1 MVGAKSKRPMKQ
13 SLRKKGRQMN
23 PGSREAETVVV
34 DVIEQSAPGVFTITE
49 FEESEVPGQGWVET
63 KGRREP

>member
-1 MVGAKSKRPMKQ
+1 MK
-13 SLRKKGRQMN
+13 
-23 PGSREAETVVV
+23 PVIREAETVVV